1 MRHRWL
7 TLRTMQSSRL
17 PSPTGF
23 YSKDVG
29 KSRVGPQRYGR
40 KCKSTGLMEDVVAES
55 LMSLFLWIDVW
66 RKSLQVWPLEIKTQ
80 NTHTDDS
87 LLSQRNIDYI
97 CVSQFKAQPQKE
109 CTLCMSHESSSKA
122 IVPRRKCEVGGS
134 TRLFWRAIRW
144 KRGGEENNKRNGEIY
159 RGDGEGLWGN
169 YTLKLLFNQ
178 LFSVPGY

>member
-1 MRHRWL
+1 MDDWPYGQCSHL
-7 TLRTMQSSRL
+7 AFHLQLAFTQRTSESL
-17 PSPTGF
+17 EWGH
-23 YSKDVG
+23 KDMGESV
-29 KSRVGPQRYGR
+29 
-40 KCKSTGLMEDVVAES
+40 STGLMEDVVAEL
-55 LMSLFLWIDVW
+55 LMSIFLWIDVW

-144 KRGGEENNKRNGEIY
+144 KRGGEENNKRSGEIY